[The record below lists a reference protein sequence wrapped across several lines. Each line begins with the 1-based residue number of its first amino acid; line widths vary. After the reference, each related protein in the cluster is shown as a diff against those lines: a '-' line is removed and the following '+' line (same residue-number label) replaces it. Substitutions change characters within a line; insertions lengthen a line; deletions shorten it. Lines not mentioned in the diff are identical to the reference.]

1 MTPVNPFS
9 LVGKVAI
16 ITGASKGIGEAI
28 ARAYAQAGAKVV
40 VNSRKQEAVDEVAAL
55 INAENAA
62 YTEGSFSAIGVAGQV
77 GNAADCQHIFD
88 AAMAAFGR
96 VDIIVNNAA
105 ANPVFGPVEQT
116 DDRAFNKIM
125 EVNVKAPFELA
136 KLCLPVMQANGGGS
150 IVNISSIGGVS
161 PENFLGIY
169 SVSKAALISLTKVM
183 AREWGKYNIRANVIC
198 PGLIQTKFSEAL
210 WANDK
215 ILQHVLNN
223 VPLNRVGQPDEISGL
238 ALFLASES
246 SGYCTGSVFMADGG
260 YLV

>member
-1 MTPVNPFS
+1 MSNKNPFS
-9 LVGKVAI
+9 LSGKVAI

-28 ARAYAQAGAKVV
+28 ARAYAQAGARVV
-40 VNSRKQEAVDEVAAL
+40 VNSRKQEAVDEVAEA
-55 INAENAA
+55 INAE
-62 YTEGSFSAIGVAGQV
+62 YTEGSPCAIGVAGQV
-77 GNAADCQHIFD
+77 GNAADCQKIFD

-150 IVNISSIGGVS
+150 IVNISSIGGIS

-183 AREWGKYNIRANVIC
+183 AMEWGKYNIRANVIC

-215 ILQHVLNN
+215 ILEHVLAN

-238 ALFLASES
+238 ALFLASEAA
-246 SGYCTGSVFMADGG
+246 GYCTGSVFMADGG